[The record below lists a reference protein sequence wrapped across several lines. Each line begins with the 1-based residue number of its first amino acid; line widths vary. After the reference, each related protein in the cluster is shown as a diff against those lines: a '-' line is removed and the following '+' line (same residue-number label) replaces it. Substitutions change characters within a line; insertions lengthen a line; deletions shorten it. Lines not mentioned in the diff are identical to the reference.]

1 MKITVNK
8 KHLTLAYTPFVLLL
22 LATIAI
28 AATTTNT
35 FHIAVTTQANPPVVY
50 NVTPGTVTPTAGSYL
65 AELAI
70 SFNVTD
76 PDGVGD
82 LDDTSAKVNVSL
94 SGVTRTNESGNCEV
108 VTSSFNGG
116 TDRTYRCIIHVRYYD
131 NASSLWQI
139 NATVSDGTAV
149 ASNYS
154 RFATVNSLSAFS
166 L

>member
-116 TDRTYRCIIHVRYYD
+116 TDR
-131 NASSLWQI
+131 
-139 NATVSDGTAV
+139 
-149 ASNYS
+149 
-154 RFATVNSLSAFS
+154 
-166 L
+166 